1 MYERY
6 GTWTT
11 FDSPAN
17 DKHEEA
23 FEWLSEKF
31 SEIGGFVW
39 IKQNDHDFG
48 TYPSF
53 EVNKPRKYDDLI
65 ECDEICGECE
75 DCELERKYDK
85 WVDKA
90 NEIEKEYSSKFFSSN
105 N

>member
-1 MYERY
+1 MYEKY

-23 FEWLSEKF
+23 FEWLSNKF
-31 SEIGGFVW
+31 LHIGAYVW

-53 EVNKPRKYDDLI
+53 EVNLPEKFEGVE
-65 ECDEICGECE
+65 ECEDACGECY
-75 DCELERKYDK
+75 DCELMVKYDI
-85 WVDKA
+85 WVA
-90 NEIEKEYSSKFFSSN
+90 NAHEIEKEYSSKFFSSN